1 MMTDDRLIK
10 PEVRKQYFS
19 QREVAEIVGVTER
32 TVRKW
37 IKSGH
42 LPTHKIGRRDKV
54 FIDDLDRAIRNQ
66 QLTNADE

>member
-1 MMTDDRLIK
+1 MMTDDRLVK
-10 PEVRKQYFS
+10 PEVKQQYFT

-32 TVRKW
+32 TVSKW

-54 FIDDLDRAIRNQ
+54 FIDDLDRAIREQ
-66 QLTNADE
+66 QLIDADD

>member
-1 MMTDDRLIK
+1 MNESDRRIR
-10 PEVRKQYFS
+10 PEVQQQYFT

-54 FIDDLDRAIRNQ
+54 FIDDLERAIRNQ
-66 QLTNADE
+66 QLSDEDQ